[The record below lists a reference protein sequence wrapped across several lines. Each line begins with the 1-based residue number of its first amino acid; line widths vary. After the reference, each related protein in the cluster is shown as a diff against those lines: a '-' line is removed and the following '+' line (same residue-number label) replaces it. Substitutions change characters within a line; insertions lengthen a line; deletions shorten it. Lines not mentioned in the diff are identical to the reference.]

1 MVYVRILTFLLIPLA
16 IVLSTYFSF
25 NFGLEGV
32 ESRVRYYS
40 NGEVTEVIDEFGT
53 LGDKI
58 CLSILISILSV
69 IPIGIFK
76 CWLDDKIEEAFFQPG
91 ERADYP

>member
-16 IVLSTYFSF
+16 IVLSTYVSF

-32 ESRVRYYS
+32 ESTVRYYS
-40 NGEVTEVIDEFGT
+40 DGDVSANIDEFGT

-58 CLSILISILSV
+58 CLSILMSI
-69 IPIGIFK
+69 
-76 CWLDDKIEEAFFQPG
+76 
-91 ERADYP
+91 